1 MNMSINIKLHKLF
14 KKICI
19 AISNNDQYIKILRQQ
34 GMVIG
39 EECDIN
45 KTALFGSEPYL
56 ITMGN
61 GVRVTGGAC
70 FITHDGGLWVT
81 RRLGLT
87 DERADKFG
95 KIVIGDN
102 TNIGLNSI
110 IMPGVTIG
118 KNCIIGCGAVVTK
131 NIPDNSV
138 AVGVP
143 ARVIETI
150 EEYAEKNAK
159 KVVLTKQMTCKRE
172 FLENYFRKQ

>member
-1 MNMSINIKLHKLF
+1 
-14 KKICI
+14 
-19 AISNNDQYIKILRQQ
+19 
-34 GMVIG
+34 
-39 EECDIN
+39 
-45 KTALFGSEPYL
+45 
-56 ITMGN
+56 
-61 GVRVTGGAC
+61 
-70 FITHDGGLWVT
+70 
-81 RRLGLT
+81 
-87 DERADKFG
+87 
-95 KIVIGDN
+95 
-102 TNIGLNSI
+102 
-110 IMPGVTIG
+110 MPGVTIG